1 MNLAVRLW
9 SDMPSNPESIPGE
22 WPAEVKELGEGTTL
36 PTQGT
41 WQLMNCEELAA
52 YKGTHQSVYDAW
64 KAAKDFQSAM
74 TDRLAKWDIE
84 TRDYIY
90 QHYPQEKQQS
100 IVLLLVLANLQG
112 LSNRFTYLMRAVD
125 WVMVQVLAHHYEKVA
140 EYAAC
145 TTIAELEAVA
155 GNFQQ
160 FDETDPLVGLSD
172 AMAIPD

>member
-9 SDMPSNPESIPGE
+9 SDMPSNPESIPGV
-22 WPAEVKELGEGTTL
+22 WPAEVHELGEGTTL
-36 PTQGT
+36 PTPGT
-41 WQLMNCEELAA
+41 WQLMTLDSFNA
-52 YKGTHQSVYDAW
+52 YKASHQSTYDAW
-64 KAAKDFQSAM
+64 KLAKDFQTAM
-74 TDRLAKWDIE
+74 ADKLAKWDIE

-112 LSNRFTYLMRAVD
+112 LTNRFNYLMQAVD
-125 WVMVQVLAHHYEKVA
+125 WVMNQVLTHHYTKVA

-145 TTIAELEAVA
+145 TTVAELEAVA
-155 GNFQQ
+155 GDFQQ
-160 FDETDPLVGLSD
+160 FDSTDPLVGLSD